1 LAAVSAFSPSFIEV
15 FCTRTIK
22 VPRYI
27 RNVFPKTSIS
37 PWKIAA
43 LCAVISGLMAP
54 AAFAQSISLPQALST
69 AMDANPDIAA
79 ARQEIGIADGARKQA
94 GLIPNPTI
102 SYDVEDTRRSTS
114 QTTVTLSQTLELG
127 GKRGARVDVATYGQ
141 TAAQLELDRR
151 VNALRA
157 EVVQAFYAALRAQT
171 GLDLA
176 KQSLELTERGLRIVD
191 GRVRAGKSSP
201 VEATRAQVQLAEA
214 KLQVRRAE
222 TEKATAY
229 QQLAQITG
237 SSVTVFDR
245 LDSPT
250 LSPGLP
256 PDAEELL
263 SRLDQTAEMRQA
275 VVQIDKSD
283 ASLGSEKAQRIPD
296 LTVSV
301 GSQYDRSVRERVNT
315 VGLSM
320 PLPLFDRNQGNILS
334 ASRRADQARDQR
346 NAVELRL
353 RSETQTAVNQW
364 ATAMQEVESYDK
376 TILPSAQ
383 QAVETATRGFEMG
396 KFGFIEVLDAQ
407 RTLIVARGQYLD
419 SLATA
424 TNARAQVERVYGDVG
439 STAGVR

>member
-1 LAAVSAFSPSFIEV
+1 M
-15 FCTRTIK
+15 
-22 VPRYI
+22 PRYI

-69 AMDANPDIAA
+69 AMDANPDMAA

-419 SLATA
+419 SLAEA
-424 TNARAQVERVYGDVG
+424 TNARAQVERVYGEVG
-439 STAGVR
+439 STTNTR